1 MVLEWI
7 KIIFFLKNFNDK
19 SNVLIVTNDKVF
31 GFGPN
36 DCGVLGFGDD
46 YNVNELTL
54 NEDSSYKQIIDFKHS
69 SYIVIVRTIDGEVY
83 CWGYNEDAVLVNGK
97 MIR

>member
-1 MVLEWI
+1 
-7 KIIFFLKNFNDK
+7 
-19 SNVLIVTNDKVF
+19 
-31 GFGPN
+31 
-36 DCGVLGFGDD
+36 
-46 YNVNELTL
+46 VNELTL

-69 SYIVIVRTIDGEVY
+69 SYVVIVRTIDGEFY